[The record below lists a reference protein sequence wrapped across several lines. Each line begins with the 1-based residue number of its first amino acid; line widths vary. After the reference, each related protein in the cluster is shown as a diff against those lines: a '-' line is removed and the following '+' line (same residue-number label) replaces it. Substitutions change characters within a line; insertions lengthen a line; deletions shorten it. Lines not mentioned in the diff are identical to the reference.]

1 MDITRWPVPKS
12 DLLLS
17 LQRKMEKLYSVGK
30 NKRGADCGS
39 DHEFLIAKF
48 RLKLKKVGKT
58 TRPFSYDLNQIP
70 HNFTVSEKYIQGIR
84 SHRVPEEVRTEVHNI
99 IQDAVIKIVPKRK
112 KRKKAKWLSEEAL
125 QIAEKKREAK
135 GKGKYIPI

>member
-70 HNFTVSEKYIQGIR
+70 HNFTVSEK
-84 SHRVPEEVRTEVHNI
+84 
-99 IQDAVIKIVPKRK
+99 
-112 KRKKAKWLSEEAL
+112 
-125 QIAEKKREAK
+125 
-135 GKGKYIPI
+135 